1 MSQSLNLSG
10 TEVEIS
16 IYLCIRAIID
26 PKTRAE
32 THGSRAL
39 DLSLRV
45 KGVSMRCIDCPGID
59 LIGDF
64 SLWFG
69 RYLGI

>member
-1 MSQSLNLSG
+1 MSHSLNLSG
-10 TEVEIS
+10 NEVEMS

-26 PKTRAE
+26 PKTRPE

-45 KGVSMRCIDCPGID
+45 RVVSMRCIDCPGIN

-64 SLWFG
+64 SLWLG